1 MQARIWPAAAAAAS
15 IFIGV
20 AAAAETAKPGTTAAP
35 ETISAAPEGP
45 HLLAEVESGRVI
57 AHFDAQR
64 PWHPASTTKLMTVYV
79 AFRAVA
85 DGQLSLSSP
94 VIFSEYAAAQPS
106 SRMGFGAGTVITL
119 DNALKMMMVKSA
131 NDVAIA
137 VAETVGGS
145 EAAFAERMNEHAR
158 RLGMTRSVFV
168 NPHGLPDSRQ
178 VTSARDMAV
187 LTRALLTQ
195 FPQYREYFSLH
206 AIQLGNQVFE
216 NFNPLIARYPGA
228 TGMKTGFICAS
239 GYNLVATARRG
250 NRELLAIV
258 FGAYGGTERAER
270 AAALLDDGFRSAG
283 PPGVPPVTLAGVF
296 SGRAYSEPL
305 DMRPYVCAP
314 AQEATASEANT
325 DNNASGSEEEQ
336 VSHLGLPMYL
346 GPPVQVFVEISGE
359 GVGPGDIGFVARLPR
374 IRPTLDSDDPHASL
388 DAFVPTGG
396 ADGAAAEPARAIGS
410 TVGAPSPLSGVTP
423 D

>member
-1 MQARIWPAAAAAAS
+1 MQTGIWPAAAIAALMLV
-15 IFIGV
+15 G
-20 AAAAETAKPGTTAAP
+20 AAAAETAEPGPAAAP
-35 ETISAAPEGP
+35 ETVTVTPEGP
-45 HLLAEVESGRVI
+45 YLLAEVESGRVI
-57 AHFDAQR
+57 THFDAQR

-85 DGQLSLSSP
+85 DGQLTLNSP
-94 VIFSEYAAAQPS
+94 VIFSENATAQPS
-106 SRMGFGAGTVITL
+106 SKMGFGAGTVITL

-131 NDVAIA
+131 NDVAVA

-145 EAAFAERMNEHAR
+145 VTAFAERMNEHAR
-158 RLGMTRSVFV
+158 RLGMTRSFFV

-178 VTSARDMAV
+178 VTTARDMAV

-195 FPQYREYFSLH
+195 FPQHREYFSLH
-206 AIQLGNQVFE
+206 AIQLGDQVFE
-216 NFNPLIARYPGA
+216 NFNPLIARYQGA

-258 FGAYGGTERAER
+258 FGAYGGMERAER
-270 AAALLDDGFRSAG
+270 AAALLDDGFQSAG
-283 PPGVPPVTLAGVF
+283 PPGVPPVTLAGVS
-296 SGRAYSEPL
+296 SGRAYTEPL

-314 AQEATASEANT
+314 AQEATASESNRGES
-325 DNNASGSEEEQ
+325 ASGSEEEQ
-336 VSHLGLPMYL
+336 VSHLGLPIYL
-346 GPPVQVFVEISGE
+346 GPPVQVFVEVSGE
-359 GVGPGDIGFVARLPR
+359 GVGPGDIGFMARLPR
-374 IRPTLDSDDPHASL
+374 TRPTLDSDDPRASL
-388 DAFVPTGG
+388 DAFVPMGE
-396 ADGAAAEPARAIGS
+396 AAGAAAEPARAIGS